1 MKLLFLN
8 HNVAW
13 SGTFFRVFQLART
26 LVARGHEV
34 TVVTT
39 SRTARLSMRSEVRD
53 GVQLIEAPDLLI
65 GRGRTGWDPW
75 NTLRRMLK
83 LRNAGFDVVHAF
95 DSRPAVVLP
104 ALALAREG
112 VPLYMDWADWW
123 GRGGTIQE
131 RSGGLVNVLIEGVET
146 WFEESF
152 RHRAVRTTVISRA
165 LAERAIGL
173 GVRAEH
179 ILRFSNGCD
188 VEHLKP
194 VERGAGRAK
203 LGVASDTPILLHIGL
218 VYPADMRLLLDTWRA
233 VTRTLPK
240 AKLVLLGRP
249 GSVIDPDLLASG
261 SVLAPGFVP
270 FEELQS
276 WLGAADACV
285 IPMRDTVAHRGRW
298 PGKFNDYLCAG
309 RATILPAVGDAAEWV
324 QSTEAGFTCAPNA
337 ESFAQT
343 IIEVLTSRKACDVA
357 GERARALACGRL
369 AWPAIAAEVNAFYEQ
384 VSTENVAAVTTA

>member
-26 LVARGHEV
+26 LVGRGHEV

-39 SRTARLSMRSEVRD
+39 SRTARFALRSEQRD
-53 GVQLIEAPDLLI
+53 GVQLIEAPDLLF

-75 NTLRRMLK
+75 NTARRMLH
-83 LRNAGFDVVHAF
+83 LDASRFDLVHAF

-104 ALALAREG
+104 ALQLARTG
-112 VPLYMDWADWW
+112 MPLYMDWADWW
-123 GRGGTIQE
+123 GRGGTIRE
-131 RSGGLVNVLIEGVET
+131 RSGRVVNVLIEGVET

-152 RHRAVRTTVISRA
+152 RRRALRTTVISRA

-173 GVRAEH
+173 QVRSEH
-179 ILRFSNGCD
+179 ILRFPNGCD
-188 VEHLKP
+188 VDHLTP
-194 VERGAGRAK
+194 MARGTARAQ
-203 LGVASDTPILLHIGL
+203 LGLSRDAPILLHIGL
-218 VYPADMRLLLDTWRA
+218 IYPADMRLLLDAWGV
-233 VTRTLPK
+233 VTQALPK
-240 AKLVLLGRP
+240 ARLVLLGRP
-249 GSVIDPDLLASG
+249 GTPVDPQLLAGG

-270 FEELQS
+270 FETMQA

-309 RATILPAVGDAAEWV
+309 RATVLPAVGDAAEWV
-324 QSTEAGFTCAPNA
+324 TSSGAGFPCAPDA
-337 ESFAQT
+337 ASFAQA
-343 IIEVLTSRKACDVA
+343 IIKALTDRKTCDEA
-357 GERARALACGRL
+357 GERARALACGEL
-369 AWPAIAAEVNAFYEQ
+369 AWPTIAAEVDTFYQ
-384 VSTENVAAVTTA
+384 QR